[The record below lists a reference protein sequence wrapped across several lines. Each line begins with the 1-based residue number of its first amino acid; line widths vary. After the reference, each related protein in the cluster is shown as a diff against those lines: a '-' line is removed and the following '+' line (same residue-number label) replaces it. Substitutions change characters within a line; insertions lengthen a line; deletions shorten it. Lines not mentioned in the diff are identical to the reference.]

1 MHREPVQL
9 MILLAFVCD
18 KIEGTYGRLMPTI
31 CDGIELNYEDIFMK
45 SNSIY
50 LYSESNLKE
59 HLVECIGNILN
70 MYETKR
76 KTLTD
81 GTTTLNLV

>member
-1 MHREPVQL
+1 MYRESEQL
-9 MILLAFVCD
+9 NILLTFVCD

-31 CDGIELNYEDIFMK
+31 CNAIELNYEVIFMQ
-45 SNSIY
+45 SNSTY
-50 LYSESNLKE
+50 LYSESKLKE
-59 HLVECIGNILN
+59 YLVEWIGNILN

-81 GTTTLNLV
+81 GTATLNLV